1 MDNLPSFDGA
11 MLERRLQDLSACS
24 AHPWGL
30 WRAAYTQEDAAAKE
44 ILSRWFTEEGFTST
58 RTDCVGNQYGLLQG
72 TSKKPGTIL
81 IGSHLDTVK
90 NAGIYDGTVGILLGI
105 CAAGALAKHFGPP
118 KRNVEVGAFVEEE
131 GSRFPAASYLG
142 SRAING
148 SFSAQE
154 LELTDDQGVSLAQAA
169 AAAGYPIER
178 FPSAVRNDLI
188 CYIEPHIEQGCVL
201 DRTQTQIGLVEAITG
216 FTLLTATVSGRADH
230 AGTTPMTMRHDA
242 LLAASGMISRMPDL
256 LSSQQSSDTITV
268 GSISAQPG
276 SSNVV
281 PDCVEFTVDVRSTSA
296 ERLDHLCRAVDELCR
311 QQAGLHGC
319 SVQLTRNLYIPPVSL
334 DARLIDQLED
344 CCHALDLTCRRMP
357 SGAGHDC
364 MHFAPR
370 TPSAMFFLP
379 SKDGRSHCP
388 QEYTSPEQLSYGA
401 GLLAKLLYQLA
412 WG

>member
-72 TSKKPGTIL
+72 TSKESGTIL

-169 AAAGYPIER
+169 AAAAIPSSAFPRRCGMTSSATLSLTLSKAVCWIELR
-178 FPSAVRNDLI
+178 RRSALWKRS
-188 CYIEPHIEQGCVL
+188 PVL
-201 DRTQTQIGLVEAITG
+201 
-216 FTLLTATVSGRADH
+216 
-230 AGTTPMTMRHDA
+230 
-242 LLAASGMISRMPDL
+242 
-256 LSSQQSSDTITV
+256 
-268 GSISAQPG
+268 
-276 SSNVV
+276 
-281 PDCVEFTVDVRSTSA
+281 
-296 ERLDHLCRAVDELCR
+296 LC
-311 QQAGLHGC
+311 
-319 SVQLTRNLYIPPVSL
+319 
-334 DARLIDQLED
+334 
-344 CCHALDLTCRRMP
+344 
-357 SGAGHDC
+357 
-364 MHFAPR
+364 
-370 TPSAMFFLP
+370 
-379 SKDGRSHCP
+379 
-388 QEYTSPEQLSYGA
+388 
-401 GLLAKLLYQLA
+401 
-412 WG
+412 